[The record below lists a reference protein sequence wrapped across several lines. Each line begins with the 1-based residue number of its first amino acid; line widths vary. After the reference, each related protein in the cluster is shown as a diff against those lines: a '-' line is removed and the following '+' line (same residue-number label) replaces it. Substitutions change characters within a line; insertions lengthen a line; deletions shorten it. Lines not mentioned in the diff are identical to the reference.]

1 MSHRKIEPDEGA
13 DHSNVVV
20 LRPPRSGTGGEDGA
34 QGMRGTSTLV
44 QISSRSDTMTHDGLD
59 LLRAFLTIDDAAAR
73 ASLITLAQKLA
84 SQSPKR

>member
-1 MSHRKIEPDEGA
+1 MAHRKIEPDEGA

-20 LRPPRSGTGGEDGA
+20 LRPPRSGTGGKDGA
-34 QGMRGTSTLV
+34 KGTHGTSTLV
-44 QISSRSDTMTHDGLD
+44 QISSGSDTMTHDGLD

-73 ASLITLAQKLA
+73 TSLITLAQKLA